1 MSIFVKQND
10 TTMKR
15 NLLILALVTFALFF
29 TSCCDQNDNANTN
42 NEQKTMSTTMNDLL
56 TRRSVRSY
64 TDEIPPMEVIEEI
77 CKAGTYAPT
86 GMNRQAPVIV
96 AVTNREVRDRLSKL
110 NAAVFGPDNDM
121 DPFYGAPVV
130 LVVLADTTAARTWK
144 EDGSLV
150 MGNLLNAAHAKGLGS
165 CWIHR
170 AKEVFETEEG
180 KAILKDAGIENE
192 NLVGI
197 GNCILGYTAGD
208 YPEAAPRKDNYIYW
222 IK

>member
-1 MSIFVKQND
+1 
-10 TTMKR
+10 MKK
-15 NLLILALVTFALFF
+15 LSLILVVAVAMMMASCVTVV
-29 TSCCDQNDNANTN
+29 N
-42 NEQKTMSTTMNDLL
+42 NENTGENKNETVMNTTMNDLL

-64 TDEIPPMEVIEEI
+64 TDEVPPMEVIEEI

-86 GMNRQAPVIV
+86 GMNRQAPIIV
-96 AVTNREVRDRLSKL
+96 AVTNREVRDRLSEL
-110 NAAVFGPDNDM
+110 NASVFGRDDM

-130 LVVLADTTAARTWK
+130 LVVLADTTAAFTWK

-170 AKEVFETEEG
+170 AKEVFEMEEG
-180 KAILKDAGIENE
+180 KAILRDLGIDDTKY
-192 NLVGI
+192 VGI

-208 YPEAAPRKDNYIYW
+208 YPEAAPRKDNYVYW

>member
-1 MSIFVKQND
+1 MKKI
-10 TTMKR
+10 TM
-15 NLLILALVTFALFF
+15 LLCAALMVLCIACKEQTVPEFIENKPAK
-29 TSCCDQNDNANTN
+29 
-42 NEQKTMSTTMNDLL
+42 NEAMENLL
-56 TRRSVRSY
+56 TRRSVRQY

-86 GMNRQAPVIV
+86 GMNRQSPIII
-96 AVTNREVRDRLSKL
+96 AVTNRAMRDSLSKL
-110 NAAVFGPDNDM
+110 NAAVMGADS

-130 LVVLADTTAARTWK
+130 LVVLADKNVHTYL

-180 KAILKDAGIENE
+180 KQILADLGIEGDY
-192 NLVGI
+192 VGI
-197 GNCILGYTAGD
+197 GNCILGYTAGE
-208 YPEAAPRKDNYIYW
+208 YPKAKDRKENWVYW
-222 IK
+222 VK